1 MAERIVI
8 TAPRMVH
15 YAWVVAGAGTL
26 AMLCGLGL
34 ARFAF
39 GMMLP
44 SMSAALSLNYQ
55 ESGWLGAAYLIGYL
69 SAVAMLP
76 LVVSRLGVRI
86 MISGGLLAVALSMLG
101 IAWTYDFIVVW
112 LFYFLTGI
120 GSGATIVPVLSQ
132 ASQWFYPS
140 HRGVAAGLLMSG
152 AGLGIIAS
160 GFIVPRLAP
169 AFGFLAWQTGWLV
182 FAALSMV
189 AAVVAYVV
197 IPNHPRDIGEMPFGK
212 APSPSSVIG
221 GHLRPRVL
229 LVAHL
234 SLIFGVYGA
243 TYMLYVTFIVT
254 SMVHSYGMSEAEA
267 GELWAWFGFLSMFS
281 GLLFGSLSDRI
292 GRRAGLA
299 VAFSFF
305 APAYGLVAV
314 SPWMPGLY
322 ASILLF
328 GLAAWSV
335 PGIIAAAAGDYF
347 GPAGAVSG
355 LTILTLVFAVGQILG
370 PILGGFVAERA
381 GNFNTGF
388 AGAGGAALLCILLS
402 LRLEAPQI

>member
-1 MAERIVI
+1 MI
-8 TAPRMVH
+8 TAPRTVH
-15 YAWVVAGAGTL
+15 YAWVVAGACTL
-26 AMLCGLGL
+26 AILCGLGL

-44 SMSAALSLNYQ
+44 SMAASLSLDYEQ
-55 ESGWLGAAYLIGYL
+55 SGWLGSAYLIGYL
-69 SAVAMLP
+69 AMVAMLP
-76 LVVSRLGVRI
+76 LLVPRLGVRM
-86 MISGGLLAVALSMLG
+86 MISGGLLLVALSMLG
-101 IAWTYDFIVVW
+101 IAWTQEFVVVW
-112 LFYFLTGI
+112 LLYFLTGI
-120 GSGATIVPVLSQ
+120 GSGATVVPVLSQ
-132 ASQWFYPS
+132 VSQWFYPS

-152 AGLGIIAS
+152 AGLGIITS
-160 GFIVPRLAP
+160 GFAVPRLAP
-169 AFGFLAWQTGWLV
+169 SFGFLAWQTGWLV
-182 FAALSMV
+182 FAAVSAV
-189 AAVVAYVV
+189 AAGLAYAL
-197 IPNHPRDIGEMPFGK
+197 IPNHPRDMGKTPFGK
-212 APSPSSVIG
+212 VPELSHSSAVG
-221 GHLRPRVL
+221 GPPRRSRR

-234 SLIFGVYGA
+234 GLIFGVYGA

-335 PGIIAAAAGDYF
+335 PGIIAGAAGDYF

-355 LTILTLVFAVGQILG
+355 LTILTLVFSVGQVLG
-370 PILGGFVAERA
+370 PILGGFLAERA
-381 GNFNTGF
+381 GSFNAGF
-388 AGAGGAALLCILLS
+388 AGSGAAALLCVLLS
-402 LRLEAPQI
+402 LRLKAPDSMG